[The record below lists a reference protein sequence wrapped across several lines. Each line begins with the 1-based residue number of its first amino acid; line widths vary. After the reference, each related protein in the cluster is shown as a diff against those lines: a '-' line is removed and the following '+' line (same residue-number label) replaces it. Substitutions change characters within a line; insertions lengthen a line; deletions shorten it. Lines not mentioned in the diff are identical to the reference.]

1 MTTTPG
7 SDNRMMLDS
16 SCLCDSTTMCSHREY
31 EEFRQQYILFF
42 FLLETVSTS
51 RLSTSE
57 DLEVSDTS
65 DPLLC
70 DSDVAGSG
78 ATLNDNAVNI
88 DVDISSDCDVGGRHV
103 SSCSLT
109 QSMSSSATVLSNLLS
124 MIEYAKKTRACKYC
138 ETPQCATCVRVQ
150 H

>member
-1 MTTTPG
+1 M
-7 SDNRMMLDS
+7 
-16 SCLCDSTTMCSHREY
+16 
-31 EEFRQQYILFF
+31 
-42 FLLETVSTS
+42 STS

-124 MIEYAKKTRACKYC
+124 MIEYAKKTCACKYC
-138 ETPQCATCVRVQ
+138 EMPQCATSVRVQ
-150 H
+150 R

>member
-1 MTTTPG
+1 M
-7 SDNRMMLDS
+7 
-16 SCLCDSTTMCSHREY
+16 
-31 EEFRQQYILFF
+31 
-42 FLLETVSTS
+42 STS

-109 QSMSSSATVLSNLLS
+109 QSMSSEFICYCFKQPPLNGRICQKNLCL
-124 MIEYAKKTRACKYC
+124 
-138 ETPQCATCVRVQ
+138 
-150 H
+150 